1 MCWVALRISKS
12 EFQNND
18 QKSKQNPSA
27 KLKAQN
33 APKESLRLPTGQ
45 AKLQLKAKSEIFLFF
60 FFSFKFYAVAL
71 HFALYALSLK

>member
-1 MCWVALRISKS
+1 MFADYNVLGRPGLKNLDTLKIRISKS

-18 QKSKQNPSA
+18 QNSKQNPSA

-45 AKLQLKAKSEIFLFF
+45 AKLQLKAKSEIFLF
-60 FFSFKFYAVAL
+60 
-71 HFALYALSLK
+71 